1 MSDPN
6 EFTAREKYIISLYK
20 DPALLFRKSLQRTS
34 VAVVLSLGL
43 VVYAFL
49 AADIGCGVFGYALLL
64 FFVISRVIVLK
75 RGLGTVLD
83 IIIKYEA
90 RLQANRVAS

>member
-6 EFTAREKYIISLYK
+6 EFTPREKYLISLYK
-20 DPALLFRKSLQRTS
+20 DPALLFRKSLQRTL
-34 VAVVLSLGL
+34 VAVVPSVGL
-43 VVYAFL
+43 VVYAFI

-64 FFVISRVIVLK
+64 FFVISLVIVLK
-75 RGLGTVLD
+75 RGLGTMRG

-90 RLQANRVAS
+90 RSQANQVAS